1 MGANVD
7 LTDSLNATR
16 DDTAAQ
22 RANLEAKQHYQQ
34 QLTEVVANK
43 RVSVDEA
50 ADAAAAALVDVKG
63 DLAEMVAAEQQRKIA
78 EAARQQQEEIRRQQA
93 AAAAAAARPA
103 AASAPAAR
111 PSPGG
116 GGAAAPAAPRAAA
129 PPPRAVPPPSP
140 GAAGAVAAAMSQVGV
155 GYRYASSAPG
165 VAFDCSG
172 LTSWAWGRA
181 GVGLPRN
188 SRAQYAATPHVPIEQ
203 IQPGDLVF
211 SGSPIH
217 HVGIY
222 IGGGQ
227 MVHASQPG
235 VGVVVSPIRNVVGVG
250 RPG

>member
-1 MGANVD
+1 
-7 LTDSLNATR
+7 
-16 DDTAAQ
+16 
-22 RANLEAKQHYQQ
+22 
-34 QLTEVVANK
+34 
-43 RVSVDEA
+43 
-50 ADAAAAALVDVKG
+50 
-63 DLAEMVAAEQQRKIA
+63 
-78 EAARQQQEEIRRQQA
+78 
-93 AAAAAAARPA
+93 
-103 AASAPAAR
+103 
-111 PSPGG
+111 
-116 GGAAAPAAPRAAA
+116 
-129 PPPRAVPPPSP
+129 
-140 GAAGAVAAAMSQVGV
+140 MSQVGV
-155 GYRYASSAPG
+155 GYRYASSVPG